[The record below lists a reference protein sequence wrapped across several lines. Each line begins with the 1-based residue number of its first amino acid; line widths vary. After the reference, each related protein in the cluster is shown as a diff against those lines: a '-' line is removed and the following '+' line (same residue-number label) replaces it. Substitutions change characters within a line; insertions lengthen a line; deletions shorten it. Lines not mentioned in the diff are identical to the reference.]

1 MVNALPPADTCKIE
15 YQDIGGMTHLAAVLI
30 PAKAREGTYQ
40 FQVRSISEGGVSSNM
55 QGGEFSARG
64 GHREDL
70 SKTIVGNAPSSWAA
84 ELQVFDASGNLICR
98 FAVPEKK

>member
-55 QGGEFSARG
+55 QGESFLPGEDIARICPRLSSATHPVAGQRSC
-64 GHREDL
+64 R
-70 SKTIVGNAPSSWAA
+70 SSMH
-84 ELQVFDASGNLICR
+84 
-98 FAVPEKK
+98 PEI

>member
-30 PAKAREGTYQ
+30 PVKAREGTYQ
-40 FQVRSISEGGVSSNM
+40 FKVQSISEGGVSSNM

-70 SKTIVGNAPSSWAA
+70 SKSIVGIAPNKWAA